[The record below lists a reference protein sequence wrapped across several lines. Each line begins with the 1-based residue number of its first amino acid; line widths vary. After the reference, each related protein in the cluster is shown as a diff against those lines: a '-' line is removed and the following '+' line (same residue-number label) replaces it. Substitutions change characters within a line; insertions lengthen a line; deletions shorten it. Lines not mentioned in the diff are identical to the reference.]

1 MLRSLIPK
9 ICKNLVTSVS
19 ILLHLVAIAFYFFN
33 LWVNATFFPKFS
45 SKSSVILW
53 ISFTPQ
59 FPLKRN
65 RPENSIFI
73 AFDKVSSEVLL
84 SLSPGCPE
92 SLLGDNNNN
101 KKVTFRFNITNTYNS
116 CTNLSLWW
124 QVMQRCVLE
133 YPKVMICQC
142 FSFRFSPKSLVDLA
156 LLERKK
162 EALIK
167 QTLQGRIQDFFEEG
181 LHSTFALLQHQ

>member
-1 MLRSLIPK
+1 MLRPLIQK
-9 ICKNLVTSVS
+9 TCKNLVTSVS

-53 ISFTPQ
+53 ISFIPQ

-65 RPENSIFI
+65 RPEYSIFI
-73 AFDKVSSEVLL
+73 AFDKVSSELLL

-101 KKVTFRFNITNTYNS
+101 KKVTFRFNTTNTYNS
-116 CTNLSLWW
+116 CTNLWLWC

-142 FSFRFSPKSLVDLA
+142 SSFRFSFKSLVDLA
-156 LLERKK
+156 LLARKK
-162 EALIK
+162 EASIK
-167 QTLQGRIQDFFEEG
+167 QTLQGRIQDFF
-181 LHSTFALLQHQ
+181 

>member
-1 MLRSLIPK
+1 MLRPLIPK

-53 ISFTPQ
+53 ISFIPQ
-59 FPLKRN
+59 FPLRRN

-101 KKVTFRFNITNTYNS
+101 KKVTFRFNITANTYNS
-116 CTNLSLWW
+116 CTNLSLWC

-142 FSFRFSPKSLVDLA
+142 SSFRFSFKSLVDLA
-156 LLERKK
+156 LLARKK
-162 EALIK
+162 EASIK
-167 QTLQGRIQDFFEEG
+167 QTLQRRMQDFF
-181 LHSTFALLQHQ
+181 

>member
-1 MLRSLIPK
+1 MRRFFRNSLR
-9 ICKNLVTSVS
+9 NL
-19 ILLHLVAIAFYFFN
+19 
-33 LWVNATFFPKFS
+33 
-45 SKSSVILW
+45 SVILW
-53 ISFTPQ
+53 ISFIPQ
-59 FPLKRN
+59 FPLRGN

-101 KKVTFRFNITNTYNS
+101 KKVTFRVNITNTYNS
-116 CTNLSLWW
+116 CTNLSLWC

-142 FSFRFSPKSLVDLA
+142 SSFRFSFKSLVDLA
-156 LLERKK
+156 LIARKK
-162 EALIK
+162 EASIK
-167 QTLQGRIQDFFEEG
+167 QTLQGRIQDFF
-181 LHSTFALLQHQ
+181 

>member
-1 MLRSLIPK
+1 MRR
-9 ICKNLVTSVS
+9 
-19 ILLHLVAIAFYFFN
+19 
-33 LWVNATFFPKFS
+33 FFPKFS

-53 ISFTPQ
+53 ISFIPQ

-73 AFDKVSSEVLL
+73 AFDKVSSELLL

-116 CTNLSLWW
+116 CTNLSQLWC

-142 FSFRFSPKSLVDLA
+142 SSFRFSFKSLVDLA
-156 LLERKK
+156 LLARKK
-162 EALIK
+162 EASIK
-167 QTLQGRIQDFFEEG
+167 QTLQGRIQDFFQEG
-181 LHSTFALLQHQ
+181 LHPNFCSTSTPVNHIVFFFAEYQLY

>member
-1 MLRSLIPK
+1 MLRPLIPK

-53 ISFTPQ
+53 ISFIPQ
-59 FPLKRN
+59 FPLRRN

-101 KKVTFRFNITNTYNS
+101 KKVTFRFNITANTYSS
-116 CTNLSLWW
+116 CTNLSLWC

-142 FSFRFSPKSLVDLA
+142 SSFRFSFKSLVDLA
-156 LLERKK
+156 LIARKK
-162 EALIK
+162 EASIK
-167 QTLQGRIQDFFEEG
+167 QTLQGRIQDFF
-181 LHSTFALLQHQ
+181 

>member
-1 MLRSLIPK
+1 MLRPLIPK

-53 ISFTPQ
+53 ISFIPQ
-59 FPLKRN
+59 FPLRRN

-101 KKVTFRFNITNTYNS
+101 KKVTFRVNITNTYNS
-116 CTNLSLWW
+116 CTNLSLWC

-142 FSFRFSPKSLVDLA
+142 SSFRFSFKSLVDLA
-156 LLERKK
+156 LIARKK
-162 EALIK
+162 EASIK
-167 QTLQGRIQDFFEEG
+167 QTLQGRIQDFF
-181 LHSTFALLQHQ
+181 

>member
-1 MLRSLIPK
+1 MAFYFFNLQT
-9 ICKNLVTSVS
+9 CKNLVTSVS

-33 LWVNATFFPKFS
+33 LWVNATFFRNSLRNPVWFYGFLS
-45 SKSSVILW
+45 
-53 ISFTPQ
+53 TQ

-116 CTNLSLWW
+116 CTNLSQLWC

-142 FSFRFSPKSLVDLA
+142 SSFRFSFKSLVDLA
-156 LLERKK
+156 LLARKK
-162 EALIK
+162 EASIK
-167 QTLQGRIQDFFEEG
+167 QTLQGRIQDFF
-181 LHSTFALLQHQ
+181 